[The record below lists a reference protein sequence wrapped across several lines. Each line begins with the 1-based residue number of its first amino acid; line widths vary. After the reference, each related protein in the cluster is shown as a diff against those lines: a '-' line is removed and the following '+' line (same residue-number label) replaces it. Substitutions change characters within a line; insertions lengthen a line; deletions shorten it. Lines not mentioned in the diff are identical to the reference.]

1 MSHHLIRTM
10 VDELV
15 GEHAPHLGA
24 SIASEIGSR
33 MRSSTPPRALVL
45 RLEPVRAS
53 SGGLRR
59 QVTVL
64 GPAEVYV

>member
-1 MSHHLIRTM
+1 MSDQPIRRM

-15 GEHAPHLGA
+15 GEDAPHLGE
-24 SIASEIGSR
+24 SIASAIGSR

-45 RLEPVRAS
+45 RLELVRAH
-53 SGGLRR
+53 SGGLQR

-64 GPAEVYV
+64 GPTEVYL

>member
-1 MSHHLIRTM
+1 MSDHLIRRM
-10 VDELV
+10 VDELF
-15 GEHAPHLGA
+15 GGDAPHLGEP
-24 SIASEIGSR
+24 IASAIGSR

-59 QVTVL
+59 EVTVL
-64 GPAEVYV
+64 RAAEVYV

>member
-1 MSHHLIRTM
+1 MSDQPIRQM
-10 VDELV
+10 IDELV
-15 GEHAPHLGA
+15 GEDAAHLGD
-24 SIASEIGSR
+24 SIASAIGSR
-33 MRSSTPPRALVL
+33 MRSSAPARALVL

-64 GPAEVYV
+64 GPAEVYL

>member
-1 MSHHLIRTM
+1 MSDQPIRHM

-15 GEHAPHLGA
+15 GEDATHLGG
-24 SIASEIGSR
+24 SIASAIGSR
-33 MRSSTPPRALVL
+33 MRSGAPPRAVVL
-45 RLEPVRAS
+45 RLDSVRAH

-64 GPAEVYV
+64 ASTEVYL

>member
-1 MSHHLIRTM
+1 MSDQLIRSM

-15 GEHAPHLGA
+15 GDDAPHLGE
-24 SIASEIGSR
+24 SIANAIGRR

-45 RLEPVRAS
+45 RLDGLRAS

-64 GPAEVYV
+64 GPTEVYL

>member
-1 MSHHLIRTM
+1 MSDQLIRRM

-15 GEHAPHLGA
+15 GEDVPHLGE
-24 SIASEIGSR
+24 SIASAIESR
-33 MRSSTPPRALVL
+33 MRTSTPPPALVL
-45 RLEPVRAS
+45 RLDAVHAS

-64 GPAEVYV
+64 GPTEVYL

>member
-1 MSHHLIRTM
+1 MSDRPIRWM
-10 VDELV
+10 IDELV
-15 GEHAPHLGA
+15 GEDAPHLGD
-24 SIASEIGSR
+24 SIASAIGSR
-33 MRSSTPPRALVL
+33 MRSNAPPRALVL

-64 GPAEVYV
+64 GPVEVYL